1 MSFVEILG
9 TSIDKS
15 FISFVKELL
24 RSFSSFQSPHVFL
37 LISLISLSKCACF
50 IKSVI
55 SALVAKFACLIYY
68 QNFLSLIY
76 EIQK

>member
-15 FISFVKELL
+15 FISFVKEILW
-24 RSFSSFQSPHVFL
+24 SFSCFQSPHVL
-37 LISLISLSKCACF
+37 LLMSLSFPSKCACF
-50 IKSVI
+50 IKSVVL
-55 SALVAKFACLIYY
+55 ALVAKFPYLIYH